1 MQSETNKSALIRTCD
16 ICGKVN
22 AISSDTSEK
31 SKKDLE
37 VHDHTIKVVS
47 LEEANLAW
55 QSAGRCDHDKLIKE
69 LRDEIEFLKNLL
81 L

>member
-1 MQSETNKSALIRTCD
+1 MEKDTNKSAFIRICD

-37 VHDHTIKVVS
+37 VDDHTIKMVP

-55 QSAGRCDHDKLIKE
+55 QNAGRCDHNKLIKE

>member
-1 MQSETNKSALIRTCD
+1 METETDKSAFIRTCD

-22 AISSDTSEK
+22 AISSNTSEK
-31 SKKDLE
+31 SKNDLE
-37 VHDHTIKVVS
+37 IIDHTIKLVT

-55 QSAGRCDHDKLIKE
+55 QGAGKCDHDKLIKE
-69 LRDEIEFLKNLL
+69 LRQEIEALKSLL